1 MSQEHWLHMQ
11 HHDSPLIRS
20 TGQSN
25 MHAQVFVNM
34 VSLAG
39 QLASRTQSRERL
51 EAYTTTGR

>member
-1 MSQEHWLHMQ
+1 MQ